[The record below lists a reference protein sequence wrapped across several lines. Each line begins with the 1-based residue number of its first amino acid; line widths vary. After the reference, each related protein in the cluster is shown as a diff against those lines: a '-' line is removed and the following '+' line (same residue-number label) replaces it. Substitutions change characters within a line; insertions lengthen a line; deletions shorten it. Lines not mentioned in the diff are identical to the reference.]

1 MKTLDDL
8 IPPATRCIDLL
19 APPFS
24 GHLHPILALGRMLA
38 KNYEVRIISTQ
49 DALARIT
56 AAGLKGIALP
66 GEYDPLLQAIAN
78 PDYAVKSSP
87 LKLYRQFKSAVGLLV
102 EFASALEKLYQHDGA
117 PDLVIAD
124 FTLPVVGTVSKKL
137 GIPWWTSLP
146 SPCVLETLDGP
157 PAYCGGLYPAK
168 TAMDNVSQFIARKK
182 VRWFKKR
189 FFGYSVEQSQQP
201 GSRRYIAP
209 MVQKVLI
216 QQTVFWLWVMSHLNL
231 PEPGRRASILLGQR
245 SIHRLIC
252 SLRRTLKQV
261 AAMCW

>member
-102 EFASALEKLYQHDGA
+102 EFASALE
-117 PDLVIAD
+117 
-124 FTLPVVGTVSKKL
+124 
-137 GIPWWTSLP
+137 
-146 SPCVLETLDGP
+146 
-157 PAYCGGLYPAK
+157 
-168 TAMDNVSQFIARKK
+168 
-182 VRWFKKR
+182 
-189 FFGYSVEQSQQP
+189 
-201 GSRRYIAP
+201 
-209 MVQKVLI
+209 
-216 QQTVFWLWVMSHLNL
+216 
-231 PEPGRRASILLGQR
+231 
-245 SIHRLIC
+245 
-252 SLRRTLKQV
+252 
-261 AAMCW
+261 